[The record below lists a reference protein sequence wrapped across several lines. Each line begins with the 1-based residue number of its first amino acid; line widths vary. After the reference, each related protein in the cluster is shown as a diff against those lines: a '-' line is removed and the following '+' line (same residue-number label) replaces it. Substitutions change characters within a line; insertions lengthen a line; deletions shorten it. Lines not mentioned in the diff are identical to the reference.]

1 MPTCR
6 IASVTSVPR
15 RGSNGIV
22 RGTSAKRFDAVLK
35 LACLALVCSVLAP
48 VAARAQAVYGSIGG
62 TVVDASGSAVGN
74 AKVTITDTARQVIF
88 TTQTDVSGRYDERHL
103 IAGHYA
109 VRIEAQGFKT
119 VVSQLDVSVDSVST
133 FDATLQPGTVSET
146 VNVVDEVPLLK
157 TERTDVSTVLSTTQ
171 VNELPTFSRNFSQLL
186 LVTPGTVQFCW
197 GDTSTENPQSGLAVQ
212 ANGQMF
218 VGVNTILDGTDNR
231 DFLYGNMLIVPNLD
245 SIAETK
251 VTTSSYDAEFGQ
263 ISAALVTV
271 STKSG
276 TDKWHGSGFFYRRS
290 DATFA
295 RDQFAQANP
304 DPVTGRFIPPT
315 LWGQFGGSLG
325 GAVIKNKFF
334 VFGDYQGT
342 RAHNGGSQQAV
353 VPTQA
358 ERSGDFSRWIDPITN
373 QGDPIFNPFCS
384 AAIPGPT
391 EKCVANGI
399 EDTLSQR
406 PQFQYNGQK
415 NVIDPTFISPVATA
429 LLQYIP
435 LPLPQLANA
444 APGLP
449 NYAASEDEIYHGDA
463 LDVRADYFSS
473 DKLRIFDRYTFTQ
486 FHKEAPGLFGG
497 AAGGP
502 QLNPIGYTGV
512 GDTRPQSNSF
522 GVSYAIRP
530 SLLADLRFGWYK
542 QRIDVLPLVSGAFA
556 SQAGAVGLNIP
567 SDPTTN
573 SMPHFQIQEGG
584 SAQLDFGNG
593 LYDNCNCPLKERMQ
607 QFQAIGNL
615 TWTKGK
621 HTFKFGPDVH
631 RLQNLRLPSDQHRS
645 GEVYTYNALTEG
657 LVQDPNSGQLGPGG
671 GLGMAAFLLGE
682 TSQFTR
688 YISHSTDAGER
699 EWRYFFYGQDTW
711 RVTSKLTLNYGLRWE
726 IYRPQ
731 TVTGKDR
738 GGWFN
743 LANGEIDVAGENG
756 VPLSGPVVT
765 NWKNL
770 APRLGLAYQVTPKTV
785 VRMGYGRSFDVG
797 MFGTIFGH
805 TVTQNLPVLGTQSL
819 IPQTVDPNNAN
830 SWDDV
835 FNLAVGPQLQDPA
848 TVLNNQP
855 TGPDGNHIY
864 PDGFR
869 AWVMPFHTH
878 MPTVDSW
885 NATVQRQIT
894 PTLSLQAAYVGNKGS
909 HIFVGENNWINLN
922 TPTEAGFCSPGVVD
936 ARCVDP
942 TDRLPY
948 YSTPNPFKLTTGLLC
963 MCNPGDN
970 HYNSLQV
977 QLDKRFSH
985 GLNILGNYTF
995 SHAKNHDTPDFLYN
1009 PSLLY
1014 GRPSWQRN
1022 QAITVSTI
1030 YELPF
1035 GKGKALA
1042 GNASTVLN
1050 DIIGGWQLVNVTTIM
1065 SGAGVSPSY
1074 SGTECSADN
1083 DAGVCFPN
1091 VVGSWHVSHPNK
1103 NQWYAI
1109 SPDPLA
1115 ANGQTSGPWQR
1126 PAAPVPG
1133 SPSFGDAKRNSIIGP
1148 KWFDADVS
1156 VVKIIPVGE
1165 EFKVQF
1171 RAEAYNVFNHP
1182 NLGTPN
1188 SCVDCGGAGT
1198 ITGLASNATMRRMQF
1213 GLRFDF

>member
-1 MPTCR
+1 MPSLSC
-6 IASVTSVPR
+6 ASCQQISRRVRQRFLTVTRSLHFV
-15 RGSNGIV
+15 
-22 RGTSAKRFDAVLK
+22 TVLTV
-35 LACLALVCSVLAP
+35 ACLSLLLSTINVP
-48 VAARAQAVYGSIGG
+48 AANAQAVYGSIGG
-62 TVVDASGSAVGN
+62 TVVDPSGSTVAN
-74 AKVTITDTARQVIF
+74 AKVTITDTARQVVF
-88 TTQTDVSGRYDERHL
+88 MTQTDSSGRYDERHL
-103 IAGHYA
+103 IAGRYQ
-109 VRIEAQGFKT
+109 VKIEAQGFKS
-119 VVSQLDVSVDSVST
+119 VISQVDVSVDSVAP
-133 FDATLQPGTVSET
+133 FDATLQPGTVSEI
-146 VNVVDEVPLLK
+146 VNVVDEAPLLK

-171 VNELPTFSRNFSQLL
+171 VNELPTYGRNFSQLL

-197 GDTSTENPQSGLAVQ
+197 GDTSTENPQSGLAVNV
-212 ANGQMF
+212 NGQMF

-325 GAVIKNKFF
+325 GALIKRKLF

-342 RAHNGGSQQAV
+342 RAHNGGSQTAV

-358 ERSGDFSRWIDPITN
+358 ERNGDFSRWLPN
-373 QGDPIFNPFCS
+373 NPIFNPFSGC
-384 AAIPGPT
+384 PGSST
-391 EKCVANGI
+391 CVNGI
-399 EDTLSQR
+399 QDDLTQR
-406 PQFQYNGQK
+406 TPFQYNGQL
-415 NVIDPTFISPVATA
+415 NVIDPALISQAA
-429 LLQYIP
+429 KNLLNLIP

-444 APGLP
+444 PPGQV
-449 NYAASEDEIYHGDA
+449 NYAGSADEIFHGDA
-463 LDVRADYFSS
+463 IDVRADYFSS
-473 DKLRIFDRYTFTQ
+473 DKLRWFDRYTFTQ
-486 FHKEAPGLFGG
+486 FHKSAPGLFGG
-497 AAGGP
+497 AVGGP

-512 GDTRPQSNSF
+512 GNTRPQSNSF
-522 GVSYAIRP
+522 GVSYAITP
-530 SLLADLRFGWYK
+530 TLLMDLRFGWYK
-542 QRIDVLPLVSGAFA
+542 QRIDVTPLVSGNFA
-556 SQAGAVGLNIP
+556 TQAGAPGLNIP

-573 SMPHFQIQEGG
+573 SMPHFSIQQG
-584 SAQLDFGNG
+584 SANLDFGNG
-593 LYDNCNCPLKERMQ
+593 LYDNCNCPLVERMQ
-607 QFQAIGNL
+607 QFQGIGNF

-645 GEVYTYNALTEG
+645 GEVYTWNLLTQG
-657 LVQDPNSGQLGPGG
+657 AAGG
-671 GLGMAAFLLGE
+671 GLGMAGFLLGGV
-682 TSQFTR
+682 SQFTR
-688 YISHSTDAGER
+688 YISHSEDAGER

-711 RVTSKLTLNYGLRWE
+711 RVTPKLTVNYGLRWE

-743 LANGEIDVAGENG
+743 LQNGEIDVAGENG

-770 APRLGLAYQVTPKTV
+770 APRLGIAYQATPKTV

-805 TVTQNLPVLGTQSL
+805 TVTQNLPVLGTQQINPL
-819 IPQTVDPNNAN
+819 PNG
-830 SWDDV
+830 WDGA
-835 FNLAVGPQLQDPA
+835 FNLAAGPPLLDPA
-848 TVLNNQP
+848 TVLNSQP
-855 TGPDGNHIY
+855 KGPDGNHIY

-885 NATVQRQIT
+885 NATIQRQIT
-894 PTLSLQAAYVGNKGS
+894 PTFSLQAAYVGNKGS
-909 HIFVGENNWINLN
+909 HIFVGENNWINVN
-922 TPTEAGFCSPGVVD
+922 TQTEAGFCQPGVS
-936 ARCVDP
+936 DP
-942 TDRLPY
+942 VCLDQLHRLPY
-948 YSTPNPFKLTTGLLC
+948 FNKFGLTTGLFC

-970 HYNSLQV
+970 HYNSLQI
-977 QLDKRFSH
+977 QADKRLSH
-985 GLNILGNYTF
+985 GLNVLGNYTY
-995 SHAKNHDTPDFLYN
+995 SHSKNHDTADFLYN

-1014 GRPSWQRN
+1014 GRPSWQRDHT
-1022 QAITVSTI
+1022 ISVSTI

-1035 GKGKALA
+1035 GKGKILA
-1042 GNASTVLN
+1042 GNAPSVLN
-1050 DIIGGWQLVNVTTIM
+1050 YVIGGWQLVNVTTIQ
-1065 SGAGVSPSY
+1065 SGSGVNPGY
-1074 SGTECSADN
+1074 SECGLDN

-1103 NQWYAI
+1103 NQWFALTAPVSG
-1109 SPDPLA
+1109 SPTPLT

-1126 PAAPVPG
+1126 PVAPAPG
-1133 SPSFGDAKRNSIIGP
+1133 SPSFGNAPRNLIIGP
-1148 KWFDADVS
+1148 RWFDSDLS
-1156 VVKIIPVGE
+1156 VVKIVPIGE
-1165 EFKVQF
+1165 ELRVQF

-1182 NLGTPN
+1182 NLGNPN
-1188 SCVDCGGAGT
+1188 SCVDCFGGGT
-1198 ITGLASNATMRRMQF
+1198 ISGLANNASMRKMQF

>member
-1 MPTCR
+1 MSSVAIESGPEILRQTEKIFFPGVPT
-6 IASVTSVPR
+6 
-15 RGSNGIV
+15 
-22 RGTSAKRFDAVLK
+22 KRFDAVLK
-35 LACLALVCSVLAP
+35 WACLSLLISILSAS
-48 VAARAQAVYGSIGG
+48 AAMAQAVYGSIGG
-62 TVVDASGSAVGN
+62 TVVDSSGSTVAN
-74 AKVTITDTARQVIF
+74 ARVTITDTERQVVF
-88 TTQTDVSGRYDERHL
+88 ATQTDSSGRYDERHL
-103 IAGHYA
+103 IAGHYQ
-109 VRIEAQGFKT
+109 VKIEAQGFKSVLST
-119 VVSQLDVSVDSVST
+119 LEVSVDSVAT

-146 VNVVDEVPLLK
+146 VNVVDEAPLLK
-157 TERTDVSTVLSTTQ
+157 TERTDVSTVLSTEQ
-171 VNELPTFSRNFSQLL
+171 VNDLPTYGRNFSQLL

-197 GDTSTENPQSGLAVQ
+197 GDTSTENPQSGLAVNV
-212 ANGQMF
+212 NGQMF

-295 RDQFAQANP
+295 RDPFAQANP

-325 GAVIKNKFF
+325 GAIIKNKLFI
-334 VFGDYQGT
+334 FGDYQGT
-342 RAHNGGSQQAV
+342 RAHNGGSALAV

-358 ERSGDFSRWIDPITN
+358 ERNGDFSAWASN
-373 QGDPIFNPFCS
+373 DPIFNPFCTS
-384 AAIPGPT
+384 GST
-391 EKCVANGI
+391 CVHGI
-399 EDTLSQR
+399 QDNLGAR
-406 PQFQYNGQK
+406 PQFSYNGK
-415 NVIDPTFISPVATA
+415 LNVIDPSLISPVAKA
-429 LLQYIP
+429 LLNYIP
-435 LPLPQLANA
+435 LPLPALEN
-444 APGLP
+444 APGYQLGQP
-449 NYAASEDEIYHGDA
+449 NYAASGDEIYHGDA
-463 LDVRADYFSS
+463 IDVRADYFYS
-473 DKLRIFDRYTFTQ
+473 DKLRLFDRYTFTQ

-497 AAGGP
+497 AVGGP

-522 GVSYAIRP
+522 GVSYPIKP
-530 SLLADLRFGWYK
+530 SLLMDFRFGWYK
-542 QRIDVLPLVSGAFA
+542 QRINVDPLVNGNFA
-556 SQAGAVGLNIP
+556 TQAGAVGLNIAG
-567 SDPTTN
+567 DPTTN
-573 SMPHFQIQEGG
+573 NMPHFSIQEGPG
-584 SAQLDFGNG
+584 QLDFGNG
-593 LYDNCNCPLKERMQ
+593 LFNNCNCPLIERMQ
-607 QFQAIGNL
+607 QFQGIGNL
-615 TWTKGK
+615 TWTVGK
-621 HTFKFGPDVH
+621 HTFKFGPDIH

-645 GEVYTYNALTEG
+645 GEVYTFNALTQG
-657 LVQDPNSGQLGPGG
+657 APAGS
-671 GLGMAAFLLGE
+671 GLGMAGFLLGE
-682 TSQFTR
+682 VSQFQR
-688 YISHSTDAGER
+688 YISHVEDAGER
-699 EWRYFFYGQDTW
+699 EWRFFFYGQDTW
-711 RVTSKLTLNYGLRWE
+711 RVTPKLTLNYGLRWE

-731 TVTGKDR
+731 SVTGKDR

-765 NWKNL
+765 NLKNF
-770 APRLGLAYQVTPKTV
+770 APRAGLAYQVDSKTV

-805 TVTQNLPVLGTQSL
+805 TVTQNLPVLGTQQINPL
-819 IPQTVDPNNAN
+819 PNG
-830 SWDDV
+830 WDGA
-835 FNLAVGPQLQDPA
+835 FNLAVGPPLEDPA
-848 TVLNNQP
+848 TVLNSQP
-855 TGPDGNHIY
+855 VGPDGNHIY

-922 TPTEAGFCSPGVVD
+922 TQTEAGFCQPSVLAMTPVPSICQS
-936 ARCVDP
+936 ALQ
-942 TDRLPY
+942 RLPY
-948 YSTPNPFKLTTGLLC
+948 FNAPNPFHLTTGLQC

-985 GLNILGNYTF
+985 GLNVLGNYTF
-995 SHAKNHDTPDFLYN
+995 SHAKNHDTPDFLYD
-1009 PSLLY
+1009 PAVEY

-1042 GNASTVLN
+1042 GNAPSALN
-1050 DIIGGWQLVNVTTIM
+1050 YVIGGWQLINVTTIM
-1065 SGAGVSPSY
+1065 SGSGVNPGY
-1074 SGTECSADN
+1074 QECGSDN

-1103 NQWYAI
+1103 NGWFAPTALVSG
-1109 SPDPLA
+1109 SPTPLA
-1115 ANGQTSGPWQR
+1115 VNGQTSGPWQR
-1126 PAAPVPG
+1126 PAAPAPG
-1133 SPSFGDAKRNSIIGP
+1133 SPSFGDAQRNSIIGP
-1148 KWFDADVS
+1148 KWFDSDLS
-1156 VVKIIPVGE
+1156 VAKIVPIGE
-1165 EFKVQF
+1165 QVRFQF
-1171 RAEAYNVFNHP
+1171 RAEAFNVFNHP
-1182 NLGTPN
+1182 NLGNPN
-1188 SCVDCGGAGT
+1188 SCIDCFGAGT
-1198 ITGLASNATMRRMQF
+1198 ISSLANNASMRKMQF